1 MRAFTRVQ
9 PAPSQSSASI
19 DTLAHRFAYLMVVLR
34 SEYGRAIAAE
44 RRYQKLRHSNASTAR
59 TRVTRADLPRHV
71 FDEFYARPSDE
82 STWTF

>member
-9 PAPSQSSASI
+9 PAPSQPGVSF
-19 DTLAHRFAYLMVVLR
+19 DTLAHLLVVLR
-34 SEYGRAIAAE
+34 LEYGRAIAAE

-59 TRVTRADLPRHV
+59 TRVTSADLPRHV

>member
-1 MRAFTRVQ
+1 MRAFTRLQ
-9 PAPSQSSASI
+9 PAHSQPGASF
-19 DTLAHRFAYLMVVLR
+19 DTLAHLVAHLMVVLQ

-44 RRYQKLRHSNASTAR
+44 RLYQKLRHSNASTAR
-59 TRVTRADLPRHV
+59 TCVTSADLPRHV